1 MPLFDCK
8 QEVQLNKAI
17 IRHII
22 YVLLK
27 TSLNLMMEKKN
38 FYLNFRS
45 LRKRFFYPLVSVV
58 TAITLCLV
66 TPTLAQGR
74 SIWDVLFQGVQII
87 QLSNISDKQEIQLGR
102 QINQQLLSS
111 DVKLYSNSQV
121 NNYIKRIGKR
131 LEAQNTRKN
140 IPYTFQVVRDD
151 NINAFATTG
160 GYVYINTGLIKAADN
175 EAELASV
182 IAHEMG
188 HIEGDHVIEQMR
200 KSAIANGLATAA
212 GVEQNKLVQLGVE
225 LAYRRPNSRGAEK
238 EADQLGLK
246 LLTDSGYAPQAMV
259 SFMKKLESK
268 SRGSV
273 PTFLS
278 THPSPSNRVQYLQ
291 SWVNAERNKGNDGL
305 SQAAYRQSVQPLL

>member
-1 MPLFDCK
+1 
-8 QEVQLNKAI
+8 
-17 IRHII
+17 
-22 YVLLK
+22 
-27 TSLNLMMEKKN
+27 MEKTN

-45 LRKRFFYPLVSVV
+45 LRKRFFYPLISVV
-58 TAITLCLV
+58 VALSLCFT
-66 TPTLAQGR
+66 TPTAAQGI
-74 SIWDVLFQGVQII
+74 SIWDILFQGAQII

-131 LEAQNTRKN
+131 LEANNTRKN
-140 IPYTFQVVRDD
+140 IPYTFQVVKDD
-151 NINAFATTG
+151 SINAFATTG

-188 HIEGDHVIEQMR
+188 HIEGDHVIEQMK

-212 GVEQNKLVQLGVE
+212 GVENSKLVQLGVE
-225 LAYRRPNSRGAEK
+225 LGYRRPNSRGAEK
-238 EADQLGLK
+238 EADELGLK

-259 SFMKKLESK
+259 SFMRKLENK
-268 SRGSV
+268 SRSGV

-291 SWVNAERNKGNDGL
+291 SWVNAQPNKGNDGL
-305 SQAAYRQSVQPLL
+305 STTAYRGNIRPLL

>member
-1 MPLFDCK
+1 
-8 QEVQLNKAI
+8 
-17 IRHII
+17 
-22 YVLLK
+22 
-27 TSLNLMMEKKN
+27 MEKTN

-45 LRKRFFYPLVSVV
+45 LRKRFFYPLISVV
-58 TAITLCLV
+58 VALSLCFT
-66 TPTLAQGR
+66 TPLAAQGF
-74 SIWDVLFQGVQII
+74 SIWDILFQGAQII

-102 QINQQLLSS
+102 QINQQLLRS

-131 LEAQNTRKN
+131 LEANNTRKN
-140 IPYTFQVVRDD
+140 IPYTFQVVKD
-151 NINAFATTG
+151 NSINAFATTG

-182 IAHEMG
+182 VAHEMG
-188 HIEGDHVIEQMR
+188 HIEADHVVEQMK

-238 EADQLGLK
+238 EADELGLK

-259 SFMKKLESK
+259 SFMRKLENK
-268 SRGSV
+268 SRSGV

-291 SWVNAERNKGNDGL
+291 SWVNAERSKGNDGL
-305 SQAAYRQSVQPLL
+305 STTAYRGNIRPLL

>member
-1 MPLFDCK
+1 
-8 QEVQLNKAI
+8 
-17 IRHII
+17 
-22 YVLLK
+22 
-27 TSLNLMMEKKN
+27 MEKTN

-45 LRKRFFYPLVSVV
+45 LRKRFFYPLISVV
-58 TAITLCLV
+58 VAISVCFT
-66 TPTLAQGR
+66 TPLAAQGF
-74 SIWDVLFQGVQII
+74 SIWDILFQGAQII
-87 QLSNISDKQEIQLGR
+87 QLSNISDKQEIQLGK

-111 DVKLYSNSQV
+111 DVKLYSNSQI
-121 NNYIKRIGKR
+121 NNYIQRIGKR

-140 IPYTFQVVRDD
+140 IPYTFQVVKD
-151 NINAFATTG
+151 NSINAFATTG

-188 HIEGDHVIEQMR
+188 HIEADHVVEQMK

-238 EADQLGLK
+238 EADELGLK

-259 SFMKKLESK
+259 SFMRKLENK
-268 SRGSV
+268 SRSGV

-291 SWVNAERNKGNDGL
+291 SWVNAERSKGNDGL
-305 SQAAYRQSVQPLL
+305 STTAYRGNIRPLL